1 MSKPKSKTHRANQAI
16 LRGANISPR
25 KARIVIDMVRDRP
38 VDEALSLLKFTPK
51 KASPMVA
58 KLIESAIHN
67 IMNSEELDWDTDDLV
82 VARAFVD
89 EGKTL
94 RRFQP
99 RAMGRATRI
108 NKRTSQITVVLQPR
122 A

>member
-1 MSKPKSKTHRANQAI
+1 MSKPKSKTHRANQAT
-16 LRGANISPR
+16 LSNASISPR
-25 KARIVIDMVRDRP
+25 KARIVIDLVRQKP
-38 VDEALSLLKFTPK
+38 VDEALQLLQFTPK

-67 IMNSEELDWDTDDLV
+67 IMTSEQLDWDTDDLV
-82 VARAFVD
+82 VAQAFVN

-94 RRFQP
+94 RRFSP